1 MKIHFFILFF
11 VFASVIYGN
20 EVKISYSKIGEKWRE
35 ITSSFSKLPDPRF
48 KTIQINK
55 DFKELRKFSNIYKR
69 TKLNID
75 TSDDFIEDFSSK
87 ISANQEIKDEMK
99 NIFKEVNNVGNGEF
113 INYEAIYNTG
123 GKNIKYINVIIIP
136 NKDTNKFEIQA
147 LDLDCKIEANEK
159 FNIFNK
165 SKGLLTF
172 SEKPMRT
179 INETAGID
187 NAEVELAIEFFRII
201 ALSEMSQLYGFIFSL
216 PESKE

>member
-1 MKIHFFILFF
+1 MKIHFIVLFF
-11 VFASVIYGN
+11 VFTSVIC
-20 EVKISYSKIGEKWRE
+20 EDQVKISYSKIGEMWRK

-48 KTIQINK
+48 QNIKINK
-55 DFKELRKFSNIYKR
+55 DFRELRKFSNIYKR
-69 TKLNID
+69 TKLNIE
-75 TSDDFIEDFSSK
+75 TSNDFIEDFSSK
-87 ISANQEIKDEMK
+87 ISANQQIKDEMK
-99 NIFKEVNNVGNGEF
+99 NIFNEVNNLSNGEF

-136 NKDTNKFEIQA
+136 NKDTNKFEMQA
-147 LDLDCKIEANEK
+147 LDLDCKIEANEN
-159 FNIFNK
+159 FNIFNE

-172 SEKPMRT
+172 SEKSMRT

-201 ALSEMSQLYGFIFSL
+201 ALSEMSQLYGFVFSL

>member
-1 MKIHFFILFF
+1 MKIHFIVLFF
-11 VFASVIYGN
+11 VFTSVIC
-20 EVKISYSKIGEKWRE
+20 EDQVKISYSKIGEMWRK

-48 KTIQINK
+48 KNIKINK
-55 DFKELRKFSNIYKR
+55 DFRELRKFSNIYKR
-69 TKLNID
+69 TKLNIE
-75 TSDDFIEDFSSK
+75 TSNDFIEDFSSK
-87 ISANQEIKDEMK
+87 ISANQQIKDEMK
-99 NIFKEVNNVGNGEF
+99 NIFNEVNNLSNDEF

-136 NKDTNKFEIQA
+136 NKDTNKFEMQA
-147 LDLDCKIEANEK
+147 LDLDCKIEANEN
-159 FNIFNK
+159 FNIFNE

-172 SEKPMRT
+172 SEKSMRT

-201 ALSEMSQLYGFIFSL
+201 ALSEMSQLYGFVFSL